1 MKIIFWDT
9 SYNTI
14 GVELMVLEKK
24 KRRGSAWS
32 DLITVLGVKAVH
44 KSFTSLS
51 FYASKAPTRNLYIFV
66 YPV

>member
-1 MKIIFWDT
+1 MKIISWDT

-14 GVELMVLEKK
+14 GVEFMVLEKK
-24 KRRGSAWS
+24 RKGSAWS